1 MYKTSI
7 IIFFLRNFMVDF
19 VLRSN
24 QGINLFIYL
33 FIYWKSFQIQAGFIS
48 F

>member
-7 IIFFLRNFMVDF
+7 IIFFLRNFKVDF

-24 QGINLFIYL
+24 QGIYLFIYL
-33 FIYWKSFQIQAGFIS
+33 LEILSDTGWFYLILTL
-48 F
+48 